1 MSKPGADTRLRP
13 EEVDLELILQC
24 RLFHFGTLSL
34 TEQPARSATQAAVA
48 HAKAQGKWVSCDPNL
63 RLPLW
68 DSPAAAREQML
79 WAVSQADIVKIS
91 EEEVDFLWGCS
102 PQEGADRLLDQ
113 CGVSLAMVTLG
124 PKGCYVKNR
133 RGACYGTCP
142 QVQVRDTTG
151 AGDIFGGAAV
161 SRWLASGKAPGELDE
176 EELADLAAFACTAAS
191 LSTQRQGGIPSIP
204 GRAEVEAALASR

>member
-1 MSKPGADTRLRP
+1 MG
-13 EEVDLELILQC
+13 
-24 RLFHFGTLSL
+24 H
-34 TEQPARSATQAAVA
+34 
-48 HAKAQGKWVSCDPNL
+48 L